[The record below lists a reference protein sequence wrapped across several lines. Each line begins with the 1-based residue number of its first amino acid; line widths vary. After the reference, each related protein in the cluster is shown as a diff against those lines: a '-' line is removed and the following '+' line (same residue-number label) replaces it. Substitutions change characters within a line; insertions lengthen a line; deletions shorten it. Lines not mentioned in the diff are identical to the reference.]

1 MPNQRTFYRTRNK
14 CKANLFWSL
23 SFFFAHTGIIFV
35 KNVWFCFHMIAALHH
50 FRLLKRSS
58 FQAYFKFFSHTET
71 LGYKISDLW
80 KSKTTTATR
89 DQFLLQWEKVM
100 WLISSTTTLVSRWI
114 IGIGF
119 SQLPSTYHTCMMYLH
134 FHRKI
139 IIIIK
144 ELLEQHF
151 TIVHGSLSSMV

>member
-1 MPNQRTFYRTRNK
+1 MQSQPF
-14 CKANLFWSL
+14 LISL
-23 SFFFAHTGIIFV
+23 FFFAHTGIIFV
-35 KNVWFCFHMIAALHH
+35 KHVWFCFHII
-50 FRLLKRSS
+50 KGSIVIRSS

-80 KSKTTTATR
+80 KSKATTATR

-119 SQLPSTYHTCMMYLH
+119 SQLPSTYHICMMYLH

-151 TIVHGSLSSMV
+151 TIVHGSLSSIYATMV